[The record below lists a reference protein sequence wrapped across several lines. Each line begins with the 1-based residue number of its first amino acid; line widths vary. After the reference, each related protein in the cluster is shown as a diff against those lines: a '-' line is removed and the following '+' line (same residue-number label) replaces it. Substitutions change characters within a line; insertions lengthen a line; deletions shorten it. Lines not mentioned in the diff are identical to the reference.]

1 MAMWATNG
9 KRGLIPGTVGI
20 SITVIEYN
28 AGTNSYKTVSSAAYR
43 LDGIPQ
49 PAVPDRQAE
58 SDPVSLVRPFVLAGL
73 TERTPHRGARRRFY
87 RSDGDKR

>member
-28 AGTNSYKTVSSAAYR
+28 SGTNSYKTVSSAAYR
-43 LDGIPQ
+43 LDSVPQ
-49 PAVPDRQAE
+49 LAVPDREAE
-58 SDPVSLVRPFVLAGL
+58 SAPVSPVRPFVLTGL
-73 TERTPHRGARRRFY
+73 TDRKPHRRPRH
-87 RSDGDKR
+87 RSSHGEGDER